1 MNIDEYVKKSAQNI
15 GSAAERRQFEKELK
29 NHILDR
35 VEYYTD
41 AGYDEKTATRK
52 ALGQMGSPEKVSEQ
66 MGRVHRG
73 PFGVVFDFIAV
84 IAFLY
89 LGIIMVLSTWEYRTT
104 QGNLRVSFI
113 SEFLFL
119 IIMPLIMLAV
129 NRRGRHRAIMF
140 CALVFS
146 ALYVILRFVIGA
158 YCSQILFVFGLI
170 ISGQFSEWDSLIS
183 LSCLNSTSIPL
194 IVGSIAMF
202 VLIIAAETVCFISA
216 LRTPSR
222 GSVTARKTAKRFIG
236 ICTVFCFTVT
246 VCAGFAYYR
255 WAHQEP
261 FDRRFWIC
269 DVDEITDFETVSQ
282 QGYAFAFA
290 NSEHNSNGLKRTEW
304 GWNMDKAA
312 VFNSDFRP
320 TEIKNTQYGI
330 GTVSHPLPTECR
342 RYVAVIPV
350 KYIYCFTPAPD
361 FENAKW
367 FDTQETEELRGSF
380 DNSRYCEIE
389 YRFYQRKAVSE

>member
-15 GSAAERRQFEKELK
+15 GSTAERKQFEKELK

-41 AGYDEKTATRK
+41 AGYDEKTATQK
-52 ALGQMGSPEKVSEQ
+52 ALVQMGSPEKVSEQ
-66 MGRVHRG
+66 MGRIHWS
-73 PFGVVFDFIAV
+73 PLGVVFDIIAV

-89 LGIIMVLSTWEYRTT
+89 LGIIMVLSLWESKTT
-104 QGNLRVSFI
+104 QGNLRISFL

-119 IIMPLIMLAV
+119 IIMPPIMLVV
-129 NRRGRHRAIMF
+129 NRRGRHQAIMF
-140 CALVFS
+140 CALVLS
-146 ALYVILRFVIGA
+146 VLYVILRFVLGT

-170 ISGQFSEWDSLIS
+170 ISGQFSEWDSLVS

-194 IVGSIAMF
+194 ITASIVMF
-202 VLIIAAETVCFISA
+202 ILIIAAETVCFISA
-216 LRTPSR
+216 LRTPSKR
-222 GSVTARKTAKRFIG
+222 SVSMQKSAKRFIG

-246 VCAGFAYYR
+246 VCAGFAYFR
-255 WAHQEP
+255 WAHQVP
-261 FDRRFWIC
+261 LDRRFWIC

-282 QGYAFAFA
+282 QGYTLAFA
-290 NSEHNSNGLKRTEW
+290 NSEHNSKGIKRTEW
-304 GWNMDKAA
+304 GRNMDKAA
-312 VFNSDFRP
+312 VFNSEFRP

-330 GTVSHPLPTECR
+330 GTISHLLPTQCR

-350 KYIYCFTPAPD
+350 KYIYCFTPEPD

-380 DNSRYCEIE
+380 DDSRYCEIE
-389 YRFYQRKAVSE
+389 YRFYKENR

>member
-15 GSAAERRQFEKELK
+15 GSAAERKQFEKELK

-35 VEYYTD
+35 IEYYTD

-73 PFGVVFDFIAV
+73 PFGVVFDIIAV

-89 LGIIMVLSTWEYRTT
+89 LGIIMVLSVLEGKTT
-104 QGNLRVSFI
+104 QGNLRISFI

-119 IIMPLIMLAV
+119 IIMPPIMLAV
-129 NRRGRHRAIMF
+129 NCRGRHQAIMF
-140 CALVFS
+140 CALMLS
-146 ALYVILRFVIGA
+146 ALYVILRFVMGT
-158 YCSQILFVFGLI
+158 YCSQILFVFKLI
-170 ISGQFSEWDSLIS
+170 ITGQFSEWDSLVS

-194 IVGSIAMF
+194 ITASIAMF

-216 LRTPSR
+216 LRTPSKR
-222 GSVTARKTAKRFIG
+222 TITAQKAAKRFIG

-246 VCAGFAYYR
+246 VCAGFAYFR
-255 WAHQEP
+255 WANQAP
-261 FDRRFWIC
+261 LDRRFCIC
-269 DVDEITDFETVSQ
+269 DVDEITDFETAYQ
-282 QGYAFAFA
+282 QGYTLAFA
-290 NSEHNSNGLKRTEW
+290 NSEHNTKGIKRTEW
-304 GWNMDKAA
+304 GQNMNKSS

-350 KYIYCFTPAPD
+350 KYIYCFTPEPD

-367 FDTQETEELRGSF
+367 FDTQEAEELRGSF
-380 DNSRYCEIE
+380 DSSRYCEIE
-389 YRFYQRKAVSE
+389 YRFYKEKR